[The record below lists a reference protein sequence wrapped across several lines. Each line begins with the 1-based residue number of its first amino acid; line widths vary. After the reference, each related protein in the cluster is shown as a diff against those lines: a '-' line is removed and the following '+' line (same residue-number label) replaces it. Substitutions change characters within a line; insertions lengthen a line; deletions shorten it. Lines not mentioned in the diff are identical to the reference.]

1 MKSLLQEREQI
12 LVRID
17 DLMKERYKSGL
28 CHWTETVSAR
38 LQLLEFRRDHAASL
52 KEGIAFQKEIVALR
66 EEEYRVFQKSLEADP
81 SLRLEAYRSQEQ
93 GLPPNAAFWKGKPC
107 AGRETVAGA
116 SGAETGVRRL

>member
-66 EEEYRVFQKSLEADP
+66 EEEYRVFQKSLGGGP
-81 SLRLEAYRSQEQ
+81 SLRAGSIPLPGG
-93 GLPPNAAFWKGKPC
+93 GLPQMPPSGNGKPC